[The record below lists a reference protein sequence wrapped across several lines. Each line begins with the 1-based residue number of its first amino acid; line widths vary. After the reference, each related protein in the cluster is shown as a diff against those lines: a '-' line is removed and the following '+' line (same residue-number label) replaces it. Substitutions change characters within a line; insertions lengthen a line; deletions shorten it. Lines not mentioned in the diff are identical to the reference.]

1 MNNEFTLSIFESL
14 MRIHEQFIQVNSH
27 LSNSFSSKVTGQS
40 QMGNIRPLALPEN
53 CAQHSNEKKSQDL

>member
-14 MRIHEQFIQVNSH
+14 MRIHEQFIQVNS

-40 QMGNIRPLALPEN
+40 QMGNIN
-53 CAQHSNEKKSQDL
+53 QY